1 MAKRTS
7 SRNPESKP
15 RRVAKAATHRKR
27 GKEPRPAAAPRSG
40 EIELIARGIWIC
52 GSHVLLCRN
61 TEKGYHYL
69 PGGHIEFC
77 ESASGALE
85 REFLEESGLRMRT
98 GNLAMVCEGHFQ
110 TKKRWH
116 HELNMVFHVEPAG
129 IAIKSDRKTGL
140 PRVASKEKGID
151 FRWVDAAAIVDLDV
165 RPEPIKAFLA
175 AGAIHPVHPA
185 GVVWA
190 SAEPA

>member
-1 MAKRTS
+1 MAKRKS
-7 SRNPESKP
+7 SRKSESKS
-15 RRVAKAATHRKR
+15 RTAKRT
-27 GKEPRPAAAPRSG
+27 PRSKTRQQPAPASAPGKG

-77 ESASGALE
+77 ESAGGALE
-85 REFLEESGLRMRT
+85 REFLEESGVKVRAR
-98 GNLAMVCEGHFQ
+98 GLAMVSEGHFQ

-116 HELNMVFHVEPAG
+116 HELNLVFHVEPVGA
-129 IAIKSDRKTGL
+129 APKVDRRTGL
-140 PRVASKEKGID
+140 PTVTSKENGID

-175 AGAIHPVHPA
+175 AGAVHPLHPA

-190 SAEPA
+190 AAEPA